1 MTDITN
7 ATEVEAKPLCYPFS
21 TETCNNADCPCRD
34 EKRAALAA
42 FDAANA
48 KEQSK

>member
-7 ATEVEAKPLCYPFS
+7 ATEVETKTLCYPFS
-21 TETCNNADCPCRD
+21 AETCSDPSCLCRD
-34 EKRAALAA
+34 EKRDALAA